1 MAFENGQTEI
11 DPEAVAASVSPQ
23 VNLSPAERLGTLPL
37 PATSSYSDSVAFGTD
52 YFIGSLL
59 VGRYFIEKKLGQGG
73 MGAVYLG
80 RDRRLMDKP
89 VVIKILRGEF
99 AANDWVITKFLQEKE
114 ALSRAHHPGIV
125 GILDAGELA
134 DGEPF
139 IVMEFIDGIT
149 LEEAIVPQ
157 GLPLQRIAH
166 LIKQIGSAL
175 AAAHDK
181 GIFHRDLKPANIMLQ
196 PLTGAGEQVRIIDF
210 GIAKVHDSLVSNQTI
225 AGRFGT
231 YLYMSPEQFRV
242 EQVTAA
248 SDIYAMGAIAY
259 EMITGRPPFDP
270 KEFVNLGDMY
280 SAGVK
285 VLPRTLRPD
294 LPDPA
299 QKLTLKAL
307 ALRPQDR
314 FQSASEF
321 GEALAEA
328 LVRTQRRSIPPVWQG
343 LGQRLGS
350 KVRLSQFS
358 VPVAIVAGVMIAVV
372 LAAGLAAQAFWP
384 SPFGR
389 ENKRPE
395 NKRPPERHD
404 PIPASTVTPVDAQT
418 DNSLT
423 YWLTIQKAKDQSNTF
438 ESSGAEPFESGDAF
452 QLNVLA
458 DKPGYLYVLN
468 EGKTAAGEMSFTM
481 IYPTPIA
488 GKGLAQL
495 EGGRTIQ
502 TGRNRFSGRPGRE
515 QFWIVWSDAPIAQL
529 EDARDKAFKN
539 EGRLTD
545 KALANGVREYF
556 ASHYDSLAP
565 LHEETINHRTVAR
578 GKTNHLVKL
587 LELEHR

>member
-1 MAFENGQTEI
+1 MAFENGQTEV

-23 VNLSPAERLGTLPL
+23 VNLSPAEPLGTLPL
-37 PATSSYSDSVAFGTD
+37 PATSPYSDSVVFETD

-89 VVIKILRGEF
+89 VVVKILRGEF
-99 AANDWVITKFLQEKE
+99 ATNDWVITKFLQEKE

-125 GILDAGELA
+125 GILDAGELSG
-134 DGEPF
+134 GEPF

-157 GLPLQRIAH
+157 GLPLQRIAY
-166 LIKQIGSAL
+166 LIKQMGTAL

-196 PLTGAGEQVRIIDF
+196 PLAGAGEQVRIIDF

-280 SAGVK
+280 KAGVK

-294 LPDPA
+294 LPEPA
-299 QKLTLKAL
+299 QKLALKAL

-350 KVRLSQFS
+350 KIRFSQFS
-358 VPVAIVAGVMIAVV
+358 VPIAIIAGVMLAVV
-372 LAAGLAAQAFWP
+372 LAAGLAAKAFWP
-384 SPFGR
+384 SAFGR
-389 ENKRPE
+389 ENKRS
-395 NKRPPERHD
+395 PERHD
-404 PIPASTVTPVDAQT
+404 PIPTNTVTPVAAT
-418 DNSLT
+418 ADNSLT
-423 YWLTIQKAKDQSNTF
+423 YWLTIQKAKNRSNNIF
-438 ESSGAEPFESGDAF
+438 ESSGGETFESGDAF

-468 EGKTAAGEMSFTM
+468 EGATAAGEMNFTM
-481 IYPTPIA
+481 IYPTPLT
-488 GKGLAQL
+488 GNGLAQL
-495 EGGRTIQ
+495 ESGRTIQ
-502 TGRNRFSGRPGRE
+502 TGKNRFGGRAGRE
-515 QFWIVWSDAPIAQL
+515 QFWIVWSEAPIAQL
-529 EDARDKAFKN
+529 EVARDKAFKN

-565 LHEETINHRTVAR
+565 LHEETINHRTVVK
-578 GKTNHLVKL
+578 GTTNYLVKL

>member
-11 DPEAVAASVSPQ
+11 DPEAVAASASLQ
-23 VNLSPAERLGTLPL
+23 VNPSRAEPLGTLPL
-37 PATSSYSDSVAFGTD
+37 PATSPFLDSVTPETD
-52 YFIGSLL
+52 YFIGSVL

-80 RDRRLMDKP
+80 RDRRLMDKRI
-89 VVIKILRGEF
+89 VVKILRGELT
-99 AANDWVITKFLQEKE
+99 ANDWVITKFLQEKE

-134 DGEPF
+134 GGEPF
-139 IVMEFIDGIT
+139 LVMEFIDGIT
-149 LEEAIVPQ
+149 LEEALVPQ
-157 GLPLQRIAH
+157 GMPLQRIAH
-166 LIKQIGSAL
+166 LIRQIGSAL
-175 AAAHDK
+175 AAAHDT

-285 VLPRTLRPD
+285 VLPRALRPD
-294 LPDPA
+294 LPESA
-299 QKLTLKAL
+299 QKLVLKAL

-328 LVRTQRRSIPPVWQG
+328 LARTERRRRPPLWQG
-343 LGQRLGS
+343 LAQRLQG
-350 KVRLSQFS
+350 KVRISQFG
-358 VPVAIVAGVMIAVV
+358 VPILVITGVMLAVV

-384 SPFGR
+384 STFGR
-389 ENKRPE
+389 ET
-395 NKRPPERHD
+395 KRPPERQV
-404 PIPASTVTPVDAQT
+404 PISTNTVTPVDAT
-418 DNSLT
+418 VDNSLT
-423 YWLTIQKAKDQSNTF
+423 YWLTIQKAKDQSTTL
-438 ESSGAEPFESGDAF
+438 ESSGDQPFENGDAF

-468 EGKTAAGEMSFTM
+468 EGATAAGEMSFTL
-481 IYPTPIA
+481 IYPTPMA
-488 GKGLAQL
+488 ANGSARL
-495 EGGRTIQ
+495 ESGRTVQ
-502 TGRNRFSGRPGRE
+502 TGKNRFGGRPGRE
-515 QFWIVWSDAPIAQL
+515 QFWIVWSDAPIEQL
-529 EDARDKAFKN
+529 ENARDKAFKN
-539 EGRLTD
+539 LGRLTD

-556 ASHYDSLAP
+556 ASHYDSLTP
-565 LHEETINHRTVAR
+565 LHEETVNHRTVVK
-578 GKTNHLVKL
+578 GKTDNLVKL